1 MFGLPCQP
9 LALPLY
15 FVFIWRS
22 DLAPDFRGENSLLPF
37 EPQDQYLQRQKK
49 LAEIEARGHDAY
61 PHKFDWTATP
71 AELIEKYASAH
82 GGALEASKPP
92 ARVAGRIVGLRLHG
106 KSGFAHI
113 SGSGQRVQIYGKL
126 DIVGPRAFELFQILV
141 LGDSA
146 AEKG

>member
-22 DLAPDFRGENSLLPF
+22 DLAPDFRRENSLLHF

-71 AELIEKYASAH
+71 AELVEKYASADAA
-82 GGALEASKPP
+82 ALEASKPP
-92 ARVAGRIVGLRLHG
+92 VRVAGRIVAPPLHG
-106 KSGFAHI
+106 KDG
-113 SGSGQRVQIYGKL
+113 
-126 DIVGPRAFELFQILV
+126 VGHRA
-141 LGDSA
+141 GP
-146 AEKG
+146 GHH

>member
-1 MFGLPCQP
+1 MKFSGRSFHGSFRRQGRSRLAGFQSATRGLQSCGSQAGDALPNRQPAPPTPRGRITAHLAMVGLPCEL

-22 DLAPDFRGENSLLPF
+22 DVAPDFRGENSLLPV

-71 AELIEKYASAH
+71 A
-82 GGALEASKPP
+82 
-92 ARVAGRIVGLRLHG
+92 
-106 KSGFAHI
+106 
-113 SGSGQRVQIYGKL
+113 
-126 DIVGPRAFELFQILV
+126 
-141 LGDSA
+141 
-146 AEKG
+146 